1 MLSDQKVRITH
12 ADLENDHIWH
22 SGKAACVMSTFWW
35 ARINYSSLSLNL
47 ACFLALARL
56 SGHWHQK
63 MTRYTDFV
71 GKKPAI
77 SSYFSTAGEMA
88 WAHPGRGKLGA
99 PPACSCHPTRFS
111 KVIGLRMAFECPLIG
126 QIARKT
132 AIF

>member
-12 ADLENDHIWH
+12 ADLQNDRTWH

-35 ARINYSSLSLNL
+35 ASINCSLFSLNL

-56 SGHWHQK
+56 SGHCHQK
-63 MTRYTDFV
+63 ITCYTDFLA
-71 GKKPAI
+71 KNQQFSAI
-77 SSYFSTAGEMA
+77 FDQMA

-111 KVIGLRMAFECPLIG
+111 KVIGLRMAFECPLNE
-126 QIARKT
+126 QIVRKT
-132 AIF
+132 VVF